1 MKERIRQILADAD
14 KLLAV
19 CKGACDESSEYQ
31 LLVRVLKEQ
40 TIVEEDENRRLKT
53 KEDGKMDAQILQNP
67 SDPDATYREKAGR
80 QNRGYV
86 ANVVESVGDNG
97 VIVTD

>member
-1 MKERIRQILADAD
+1 
-14 KLLAV
+14 
-19 CKGACDESSEYQ
+19 
-31 LLVRVLKEQ
+31 
-40 TIVEEDENRRLKT
+40 
-53 KEDGKMDAQILQNP
+53 MDSQILQNP

-97 VIVTD
+97 SIVTDYQYDKNYK